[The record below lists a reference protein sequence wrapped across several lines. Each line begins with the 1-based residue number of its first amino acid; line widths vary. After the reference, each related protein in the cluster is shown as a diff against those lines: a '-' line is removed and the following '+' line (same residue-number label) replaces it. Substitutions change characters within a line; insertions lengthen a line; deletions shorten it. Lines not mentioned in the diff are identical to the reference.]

1 MDKTLNGWYARAIRE
16 TKGNQTQLGC
26 LVIALGVEEP
36 KNPPRFST
44 RGATILP
51 SGQFIV
57 TAQIP
62 TGYMGLTRSLGPV
75 EDVVTALRNLADRLK
90 LTDAD
95 RIELFDELRKFVRHD
110 FRPEDQRGKF

>member
-44 RGATILP
+44 RGATIL
-51 SGQFIV
+51 SNGQFIV
-57 TAQIP
+57 TGQTRAGN
-62 TGYMGLTRSLGPV
+62 TGLISLGPV
-75 EDVVTALRNLADRLK
+75 ENVVSSLRHLADRLK
-90 LTDAD
+90 LTDVE
-95 RIELFDELRKFVRHD
+95 RIELFDELRKFASHD
-110 FRPEDQRGKF
+110 HRPEDQRGKF

>member
-44 RGATILP
+44 RGATILAD
-51 SGQFIV
+51 GQFII
-57 TAQIP
+57 TAQ
-62 TGYMGLTRSLGPV
+62 THARNHGLTSLGPV
-75 EDVVTALRNLADRLK
+75 ENVVGGLRNLADRLK
-90 LTDAD
+90 LTDAE

-110 FRPEDQRGKF
+110 YRPEDQRGKF